1 MKKTAIL
8 FVLFSICATIMQ
20 AQGTWIKLSLE
31 NGYKRM
37 PNIEQPTALA
47 NRISVRQTTQ
57 FTNNLSLAVLR
68 ITPGRRLWEMSFSGV
83 IQPKIDVYSAYQDS
97 VSSNTLGKMSIIDL
111 GLTMEYGFNI
121 GPVCDPSKN
130 RNSFFMSVFMNPLY
144 QQFRFSNPIRSI
156 DFDQSFQQMG
166 INLGVSPRIIFQA
179 NKRFLFDLSLKL
191 PMLSYRYTI
200 QDYNNPALTEQQQIS
215 KVFDFG
221 MFDGMMLRLGIG
233 WRPKKAKAPVD

>member
-1 MKKTAIL
+1 
-8 FVLFSICATIMQ
+8 
-20 AQGTWIKLSLE
+20 
-31 NGYKRM
+31 
-37 PNIEQPTALA
+37 
-47 NRISVRQTTQ
+47 
-57 FTNNLSLAVLR
+57 
-68 ITPGRRLWEMSFSGV
+68 
-83 IQPKIDVYSAYQDS
+83 
-97 VSSNTLGKMSIIDL
+97 
-111 GLTMEYGFNI
+111 
-121 GPVCDPSKN
+121 
-130 RNSFFMSVFMNPLY
+130 
-144 QQFRFSNPIRSI
+144 
-156 DFDQSFQQMG
+156 MG